1 MLKRRKSSSVWQRFL
16 FLALVA
22 AICSLVINLNFSNHP
37 IEKMKRVMRQVS
49 ALNETPKVSVF
60 SVPQE
65 FQGRVIAE
73 TRLPVKEKV
82 IALTFDDGPWPRTTE
97 QVLDILK
104 ENDIKATFFWIGRN
118 VKHYPGIAKLVVDA
132 GHVIGN
138 HTWHHWYKQMD
149 PVTAAREIEDTAAQ
163 IYETVGVRTE
173 LFRPPGGFLK
183 NGPAGYAE
191 KRNYAVM
198 MWSADSRDWHFETP
212 QVLIRNVL
220 KEAQPGGIVLMHD
233 GGGNRSKTVKALPQI
248 ISDLRKRGYKFV
260 TVPELLALR
269 DEALKSLPEA
279 APTTSLSKLNSPEVA
294 PLTQERKLHLAPSDT
309 RERAA
314 RKPQKA
320 QSKHPKQL
328 SEG

>member
-1 MLKRRKSSSVWQRFL
+1 MPKRKSSVWQRFL
-16 FLALVA
+16 FLTLVA
-22 AICSLVINLNFSNHP
+22 AICSFVISLNFSNHP
-37 IEKMKRVMRQVS
+37 VEKMKQVMQQVS
-49 ALNETPKVSVF
+49 SLNQTPKVSLF
-60 SVPQE
+60 SVPKE
-65 FQGRVIAE
+65 FQGKVIAV
-73 TRLPVKEKV
+73 TRLPLKEKV

-104 ENDIKATFFWIGRN
+104 QNDIKATFFWIGRN
-118 VKHYPGIAKLVVDA
+118 VKNFPEIATLVVDG

-149 PVTAAREIEDTAAQ
+149 AATAAHEIEDTADQ

-191 KRNYAVM
+191 KRKYAVM
-198 MWSADSRDWHFETP
+198 MWSADSRDWHFESP

-260 TVPELLALR
+260 TIPELLALR
-269 DEALKSLPEA
+269 DKELNGLPVA
-279 APTTSLSKLNSPEVA
+279 APA
-294 PLTQERKLHLAPSDT
+294 TQERQLDT
-309 RERAA
+309 TGRAA
-314 RKPQKA
+314 RKLQKPH
-320 QSKHPKQL
+320 SNHLKKL
-328 SEG
+328 LEG